1 MSALDATDR
10 HIIRL
15 LRLNAR
21 ISNAKLASEVGL
33 SPSACLRRVDILER
47 EGVIRGY
54 TAITGSAAGGEVIS
68 VIVQITLDRQT
79 EDFLNRFENA
89 VRRYPEVRECYLMTG
104 GSDYFLRV
112 ESKRQAISSGST
124 RIFSPS
130 FRASHASIRASPS
143 AMRSP
148 PPSRVRRSANLD
160 RQGSSGRPPA
170 VKMMNRPV
178 TMTDLEVAACGQ
190 STLEIVFGQADGIR
204 QR

>member
-21 ISNAKLASEVGL
+21 ISNAKLAAEVGL

-112 ESKRQAISSGST
+112 EVETAGDFERVHKDILSKLPGVSRIHSSFAI
-124 RIFSPS
+124 RNALAAPKP
-130 FRASHASIRASPS
+130 RAAERKS
-143 AMRSP
+143 
-148 PPSRVRRSANLD
+148 
-160 RQGSSGRPPA
+160 
-170 VKMMNRPV
+170 
-178 TMTDLEVAACGQ
+178 
-190 STLEIVFGQADGIR
+190 
-204 QR
+204 